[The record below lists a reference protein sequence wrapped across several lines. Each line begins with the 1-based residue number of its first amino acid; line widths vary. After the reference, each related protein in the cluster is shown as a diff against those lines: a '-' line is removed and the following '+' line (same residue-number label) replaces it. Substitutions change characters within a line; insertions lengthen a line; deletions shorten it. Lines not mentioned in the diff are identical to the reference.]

1 MATHFH
7 SEMQSL
13 ILKENSIHFNSQHYR
28 YLQALGTAMGNKMAA
43 ALANIFVAKLENS

>member
-13 ILKENSIHFNSQHYR
+13 ILKENSIHFNGQH

-43 ALANIFVAKLENS
+43 ALANILWQN